1 MNQYSMTF
9 VHRKVLS
16 VYSNTIRFI
25 ISKQKV
31 YFKTQTP
38 NIDKGAVPTS
48 QFSFSLLFCHKDMQA

>member
-1 MNQYSMTF
+1 MNQYSMIF
-9 VHRKVLS
+9 VHCKVLS

-25 ISKQKV
+25 ISKYKV

-48 QFSFSLLFCHKDMQA
+48 QFSFSLLFCH

>member
-1 MNQYSMTF
+1 MNQYSMIF

-48 QFSFSLLFCHKDMQA
+48 QFSFSLLFCH